1 VVVFEAVERSCEI
14 GALLC
19 GGSVE
24 DLDSIYRFQVQA
36 LDMTAFM
43 RYGIQLLLQ
52 CHLHMFR
59 GIDLGR
65 IFLL

>member
-1 VVVFEAVERSCEI
+1 MKYKVVIFEAVERSCEI

-36 LDMTAFM
+36 LDITAFM
-43 RYGIQLLLQ
+43 RYGIQLLL
-52 CHLHMFR
+52 
-59 GIDLGR
+59 
-65 IFLL
+65 